1 MNWFIDII
9 KKLHRALLPHEFN
22 SLPDEFK
29 KAYVEYISTLTQE
42 KLRFI
47 ELNALFD
54 WMTDEQKN
62 KVIKTLWLFD
72 LSDKY
77 FDFLSFED
85 KEKFLSDAYVHLVK
99 VTQHQFNYFTESQK
113 ISYSNRIKHHI
124 GLYGFLL
131 DYWRDIQKRKKTA
144 KSRNNKIDQILN

>member
-9 KKLHRALLPHEFN
+9 KKRLQLNKIEFN
-22 SLPDEFK
+22 SLPDEYK
-29 KAYVEYISTLTQE
+29 KAYAEFISNEPQ
-42 KLRFI
+42 LRI
-47 ELNALFD
+47 SHLGDYSFD

-62 KVIKTLWLFD
+62 KFIKTLWFKG
-72 LSDKY
+72 LSNKC
-77 FDFLSFED
+77 FDFLSSEE
-85 KEKFLSDAYVHLVK
+85 KEKYLADAYVYLINI
-99 VTQHQFNYFTESQK
+99 TEYQFNYFTETQK

-144 KSRNNKIDQILN
+144 KNRNNKIDQILN